1 MRVWTHTSLL
11 FARSTR
17 NPPRC
22 AAKRASPPGPKRP
35 ERPSASPHPPSYA
48 GLVPA
53 LFDKRLLFVTG
64 KGGVGKSTAA
74 IVLGLVAARRG
85 LRTVVAELAS
95 QERAQRAFERN
106 GSQFREV
113 GLDQNLFTISIDPQH
128 AMEEYLQVKV
138 GALGH
143 ALSSSRLFSAFAMAT
158 PGMRDLLSIGK
169 VWELAQ
175 LERRTRGGSPYDL
188 VIVDAPATGHG
199 LALLRTPAT
208 FASIARVG
216 PIAHQA
222 GTIAATIADRQSTGV
237 VAVATAEEMPVNE
250 TIGLSQSLLEDG
262 LDLDAVIVN
271 GLYPPRFRDQE
282 MGELTVALGRTR
294 SQLSRSA
301 LRAAVSEHARVQ
313 TQDAQRERLR
323 TAVNGK
329 LINMPYVFAEQLGR
343 EQFDHLAEA
352 LAGQLKKPTGARS

>member
-1 MRVWTHTSLL
+1 M
-11 FARSTR
+11 
-17 NPPRC
+17 
-22 AAKRASPPGPKRP
+22 
-35 ERPSASPHPPSYA
+35 
-48 GLVPA
+48 PA

-74 IVLGLVAARRG
+74 IALGLAAARRG

-106 GSQFREV
+106 GSQFQEV
-113 GLDQNLFTISIDPQH
+113 GLDENLFTISIDPQH
-128 AMEEYLQVKV
+128 AMEEYLEVKV
-138 GALGH
+138 GALGQ

-222 GTIAATIADRQSTGV
+222 GTIAATIADRAVTGV

-250 TIGLSQSLLEDG
+250 TIDLSRSLLEDG

-271 GLYPPRFRDQE
+271 GLYPARFRDQE
-282 MGELTVALGRTR
+282 VEELTAALGRTR

-301 LRAAVSEHARVQ
+301 LRAAISEHARGQ
-313 TQDAQRERLR
+313 TQQAQRDRLQ
-323 TAVNGK
+323 AEVNGRVVD
-329 LINMPYVFAEQLGR
+329 MPYVFADHLGR
-343 EQFDHLAEA
+343 EHLEHLAQA
-352 LAGQLKKPTGARS
+352 LAEQLDQTAGAAS